1 MGAERDGELTMALAR
16 DLAGGFEAL
25 VHAYQHRLYAF
36 ALAMSGEPADAEEIA
51 QDAFLRAHVA
61 LRRYPPDRI
70 RGLRLSAWLHQIA
83 LNVFRNRVR
92 RRRLRVVPLE
102 TEQSIPDSAPGPE
115 RQALSRAALRELAN
129 LVSGLPEHHRAAV
142 VLRCVRARGTRV
154 PLPEPLPQRN
164 VGVAGKQLTRPG
176 RPGPT
181 RCVRVPFHPSWC
193 RQAWPTEVK
202 RARGTRV
209 PLPEPLPQR
218 NVGVAEGQLIR
229 PGKAG
234 PTRCAWVLFI
244 PSGTPPSAQC
254 VGGRE
259 TTHTARET
267 RAHALRPGSFPPL
280 RGAGWLSEVS

>member
-142 VLRCVRARGTRV
+142 VLRCVQGMTYAEVAALLGQPEGTVKANVHRG
-154 PLPEPLPQRN
+154 LQ
-164 VGVAGKQLTRPG
+164 
-176 RPGPT
+176 
-181 RCVRVPFHPSWC
+181 
-193 RQAWPTEVK
+193 
-202 RARGTRV
+202 
-209 PLPEPLPQR
+209 
-218 NVGVAEGQLIR
+218 
-229 PGKAG
+229 
-234 PTRCAWVLFI
+234 
-244 PSGTPPSAQC
+244 
-254 VGGRE
+254 
-259 TTHTARET
+259 
-267 RAHALRPGSFPPL
+267 ALR
-280 RGAGWLSEVS
+280 RRAGWLSEVS